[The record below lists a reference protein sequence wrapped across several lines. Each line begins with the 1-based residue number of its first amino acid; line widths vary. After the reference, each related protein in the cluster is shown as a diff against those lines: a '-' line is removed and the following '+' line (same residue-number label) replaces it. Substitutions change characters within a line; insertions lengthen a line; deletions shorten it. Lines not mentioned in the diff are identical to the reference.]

1 METVIFKIPNL
12 KGYIKY
18 ENGKFTTHN
27 TDPDL
32 RYMKLLME
40 IAKEW
45 IDLWLKV
52 ERKHYDN

>member
-1 METVIFKIPNL
+1 MIFKIPNL